1 MKKTY
6 IRPEM
11 EIDEV
16 EAQVLLAGSVRSI
29 YSGEDVVESEDV
41 LAPEEDD
48 ISW

>member
-6 IRPEM
+6 IRPEI

-16 EAQVLLAGSVRSI
+16 EAQVLLANSVAI
-29 YSGEDVVESEDV
+29 YEDVVESEDV

>member
-1 MKKTY
+1 MKKIY
-6 IRPEM
+6 MHPEM

-16 EAQVLLAGSVRSI
+16 EAQVLLANSVNI
-29 YSGEDVVESEDV
+29 YQDEVESEDV